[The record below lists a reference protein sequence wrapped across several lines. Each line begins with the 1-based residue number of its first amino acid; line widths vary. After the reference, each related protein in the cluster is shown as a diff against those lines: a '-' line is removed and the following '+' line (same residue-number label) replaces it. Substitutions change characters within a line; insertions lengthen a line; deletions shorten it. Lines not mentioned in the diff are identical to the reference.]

1 MNGSQRSEDHG
12 EKPTANSALRGF
24 DRFEFAR
31 ARQSVS
37 MTVQELGR
45 RSGVDRAAIHR
56 WESGEC
62 LPLVNSL
69 SLAAAAMGLPPER
82 FLTIPESEQTL
93 TDLRILAG
101 LTQVKLAERSG
112 ISRKVLGGLESGRG
126 RLTIDR
132 AAALADALKVS
143 EQTIHDAHN
152 RSARP

>member
-1 MNGSQRSEDHG
+1 M
-12 EKPTANSALRGF
+12 
-24 DRFEFAR
+24 
-31 ARQSVS
+31 
-37 MTVQELGR
+37 
-45 RSGVDRAAIHR
+45 
-56 WESGEC
+56 
-62 LPLVNSL
+62 NSL

-82 FLTIPESEQTL
+82 FLMIPESEQTL